1 MPQFAA
7 NLSLMY
13 TELPFLDRFAA
24 AARDRFTAVEFLFP
38 YAFEPVEVAARLA
51 DNGLQ
56 LVLFNAP
63 PGGTDRSRMAAAWD
77 QNARGTA
84 ALPGHEAEFRAGVQ
98 EALRYAEVLGC
109 PRIHVLSGIVPPG
122 VERESLKDLCVGNLR
137 WAAAEAARAGCDI
150 LIEPINLRDMPRYF
164 LNRQDHAHELLDAAQ
179 APNLKVLMDL
189 YHCQIVE
196 GDVATKL
203 HQYLPTGRVAH
214 VQIAG
219 VPGRHEPDRGE
230 LNYPFLFDTIDA
242 LGYGGWVGCEYWP
255 AAGTSAGLA
264 GGWEY
269 PLSALRGTPA
279 LWGGTC
285 SASSAQVPVSQAMT
299 HTSAALRHAALRK
312 GMRE

>member
-38 YAFEPVEVAARLA
+38 YAFEPAEVAARLA

-196 GDVATKL
+196 GDVAAKL
-203 HQYLPTGRVAH
+203 QRYLPTGRVAH

-230 LNYPFLFDTIDA
+230 LHYPFLFEMLDA
-242 LGYGGWVGCEYWP
+242 LGYSGWVGCEYRP
-255 AAGTSAGLA
+255 AADTSAGLA
-264 GGWEY
+264 WRDR
-269 PLSALRGTPA
+269 ALAG
-279 LWGGTC
+279 
-285 SASSAQVPVSQAMT
+285 
-299 HTSAALRHAALRK
+299 SAADS
-312 GMRE
+312 

>member
-230 LNYPFLFDTIDA
+230 LHYPFLFEMLDA
-242 LGYGGWVGCEYWP
+242 LGYSGWVGCEYRP
-255 AAGTSAGLA
+255 EADTSAGLA
-264 GGWEY
+264 WRDR
-269 PLSALRGTPA
+269 ALA
-279 LWGGTC
+279 E
-285 SASSAQVPVSQAMT
+285 
-299 HTSAALRHAALRK
+299 SAADS
-312 GMRE
+312 

>member
-98 EALRYAEVLGC
+98 EALRYVEVLGC

-150 LIEPINLRDMPRYF
+150 LIEPINLRDVPRYF

-230 LNYPFLFDTIDA
+230 LHYPFLFEMLDA
-242 LGYGGWVGCEYWP
+242 LGYSGWVGCEYRP
-255 AAGTSAGLA
+255 EADTSAGLA
-264 GGWEY
+264 WRDR
-269 PLSALRGTPA
+269 ALA
-279 LWGGTC
+279 E
-285 SASSAQVPVSQAMT
+285 
-299 HTSAALRHAALRK
+299 SAADS
-312 GMRE
+312 

>member
-230 LNYPFLFDTIDA
+230 LHYPFLFDMLDA
-242 LGYGGWVGCEYWP
+242 LGYSGWVGCEYRP
-255 AAGTSAGLA
+255 AADTSAGLA
-264 GGWEY
+264 WRDR
-269 PLSALRGTPA
+269 ALAG
-279 LWGGTC
+279 
-285 SASSAQVPVSQAMT
+285 
-299 HTSAALRHAALRK
+299 SAADS
-312 GMRE
+312 

>member
-24 AARDRFTAVEFLFP
+24 AARDRFTTVEFLFP

-196 GDVATKL
+196 GDVAAKL
-203 HQYLPTGRVAH
+203 QRYLPTGRVAH
-214 VQIAG
+214 IQIAG

-230 LNYPFLFDTIDA
+230 LHYPFLFGMLDA
-242 LGYGGWVGCEYWP
+242 LGYSGWVGCEYRP
-255 AAGTSAGLA
+255 AADTSAGLA
-264 GGWEY
+264 WRDR
-269 PLSALRGTPA
+269 ALAG
-279 LWGGTC
+279 
-285 SASSAQVPVSQAMT
+285 
-299 HTSAALRHAALRK
+299 SAADS
-312 GMRE
+312 

>member
-51 DNGLQ
+51 DNGLP
-56 LVLFNAP
+56 LGLFHSP
-63 PGGTDRSRMAAAWD
+63 
-77 QNARGTA
+77 
-84 ALPGHEAEFRAGVQ
+84 
-98 EALRYAEVLGC
+98 
-109 PRIHVLSGIVPPG
+109 PPG

-196 GDVATKL
+196 GDVAAKL
-203 HQYLPTGRVAH
+203 QRYLPTGRVAH
-214 VQIAG
+214 IQIAG

-230 LNYPFLFDTIDA
+230 LHYPFLFEMLDA
-242 LGYGGWVGCEYWP
+242 LGYSGWVGCEYRP
-255 AAGTSAGLA
+255 EADTSAGLA
-264 GGWEY
+264 WRDR
-269 PLSALRGTPA
+269 ALA
-279 LWGGTC
+279 E
-285 SASSAQVPVSQAMT
+285 
-299 HTSAALRHAALRK
+299 SAADS
-312 GMRE
+312 

>member
-203 HQYLPTGRVAH
+203 QRYLPTGRVAH
-214 VQIAG
+214 IQIAG
-219 VPGRHEPDRGE
+219 VPARHEPDRGE

-242 LGYGGWVGCEYWP
+242 LGYAGWAGCDYTP
-255 AAGTSAGLA
+255 AAGTLEGLGWRDRASAG
-264 GGWEY
+264 
-269 PLSALRGTPA
+269 R
-279 LWGGTC
+279 
-285 SASSAQVPVSQAMT
+285 MDK
-299 HTSAALRHAALRK
+299 R
-312 GMRE
+312 

>member
-150 LIEPINLRDMPRYF
+150 LIEPINLRDVPRYF

-230 LNYPFLFDTIDA
+230 LHYPFLFEMLDA
-242 LGYGGWVGCEYWP
+242 LGYSGWVGCEYRP
-255 AAGTSAGLA
+255 EADTSAGLA
-264 GGWEY
+264 WRDR
-269 PLSALRGTPA
+269 ALA
-279 LWGGTC
+279 E
-285 SASSAQVPVSQAMT
+285 
-299 HTSAALRHAALRK
+299 SAADS
-312 GMRE
+312 

>member
-24 AARDRFTAVEFLFP
+24 AARDRFTAVEFQFP
-38 YAFEPVEVAARLA
+38 YAFASAEVAARLA

-63 PGGTDRSRMAAAWD
+63 PGGADHASMAAAWE
-77 QNARGTA
+77 QGERGTA
-84 ALPGHEAEFRAGVQ
+84 ALPGRGAEFRAGVQ
-98 EALRYAEVLGC
+98 EALRYAEVLNC

-122 VERESLKDLCVGNLR
+122 VERESLKGLCVDNLC
-137 WAAAEAARAGCDI
+137 WAADEAARAGREI

-179 APNLKVLMDL
+179 RSNLKVMMDL

-203 HQYLPTGRVAH
+203 RNYLPTGRVSH
-214 VQIAG
+214 IQIAG
-219 VPGRHEPDRGE
+219 VPGRHEPDQGE
-230 LNYPFLFDTIDA
+230 LHYPYLFDTIDRLEYA
-242 LGYGGWVGCEYWP
+242 GWVGCEYRP
-255 AAGTSAGLA
+255 AAGTSQGL
-264 GGWEY
+264 GWREK
-269 PLSALRGTPA
+269 ALAIQSR
-279 LWGGTC
+279 
-285 SASSAQVPVSQAMT
+285 V
-299 HTSAALRHAALRK
+299 
-312 GMRE
+312 